1 MNKAFRFIS
10 HLLGFEKLSRYEKK
24 YLHDANVRSS
34 RYMAVIAILLESW
47 MIIRQTHAKIIPKYE
62 AGGDLLKLIITYTSK
77 YWLFMLIGLAV
88 LLFCIYQKDKR
99 MSKVQ
104 YRSLIAASA
113 ACILYTAVLGTGI
126 LHAGQRVGHP
136 GDGRHYECDA
146 RGGLCATVR
155 DRHDHYCLC
164 RPQIPEK
171 QDG

>member
-77 YWLFMLIGLAV
+77 YWLFMLIGLAI
-88 LLFCIYQKDKR
+88 LHLPERQKDVEGAVPLSDCGKR
-99 MSKVQ
+99 GMH
-104 YRSLIAASA
+104 SLYGRPGS
-113 ACILYTAVLGTGI
+113 GI

-146 RGGLCATVR
+146 RGGLCAAVR

>member
-99 MSKVQ
+99 MSKAARHAFSIRPSWVWNPSR
-104 YRSLIAASA
+104 RSAS
-113 ACILYTAVLGTGI
+113 
-126 LHAGQRVGHP
+126 RSP
-136 GDGRHYECDA
+136 R
-146 RGGLCATVR
+146 
-155 DRHDHYCLC
+155 
-164 RPQIPEK
+164 
-171 QDG
+171 